1 MNIGAITK
9 QLAQEALGS
18 QVKELMDTVRPP
30 ETAPPDP
37 DNVAAAVM
45 GQVHAMQ
52 AALKEDQELMVQC
65 TVGAAVLRV
74 VEIYAPSPKLLVLTG
89 LDADRAVSRIVAP
102 AESVQLVCKPLA
114 AKPDSKP
121 LRIRLVAAKPKP

>member
-1 MNIGAITK
+1 MSFGAITK

-30 ETAPPDP
+30 DAAPPDP
-37 DNVAAAVM
+37 DNVAAAIM

-65 TVGAAVLRV
+65 SVGTAALRV
-74 VEIYAPSPKLLVLTG
+74 VEIYAPTPKLLVLTG
-89 LDADRAVSRIVAP
+89 LDGDRAVARIIAP
-102 AESVQLVCKPLA
+102 ADLVQLICKPIA

-121 LRIRLVAAKPKP
+121 MRIRLVTPKPK

>member
-1 MNIGAITK
+1 MSIGAITK

-18 QVKELMDTVRPP
+18 QVKELMDSVRPP
-30 ETAPPDP
+30 DAAPPDP

-52 AALKEDQELMVQC
+52 AALKEDQELFVQC
-65 TVGAAVLRV
+65 SVGSAMLRV

-89 LDADRAVSRIVAP
+89 LDPDRAVSRIIAP
-102 AESVQLVCKPLA
+102 VDSVQLVCRPIP
-114 AKPDSKP
+114 AKAESKP
-121 LRIRLVAAKPKP
+121 LRIRLVAPKPK

>member
-1 MNIGAITK
+1 MGFGAITK

-30 ETAPPDP
+30 EGAAPDP
-37 DNVAAAVM
+37 DNLAAAVM

-52 AALKEDQELMVQC
+52 AALKDDQELMLSCVAG
-65 TVGAAVLRV
+65 GAEFRV

-89 LDADRAVSRIVAP
+89 LDAARAVVRVIAP
-102 AESVQLVCKPLA
+102 VDSVQLVCRPA
-114 AKPDSKP
+114 PAKGDAKP
-121 LRIRLVAAKPKP
+121 LRIRLVAPKPKS